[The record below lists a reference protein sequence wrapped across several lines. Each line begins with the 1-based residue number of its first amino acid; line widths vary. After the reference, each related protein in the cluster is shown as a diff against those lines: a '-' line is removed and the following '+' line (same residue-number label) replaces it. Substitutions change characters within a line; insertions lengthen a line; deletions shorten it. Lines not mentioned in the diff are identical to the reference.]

1 MKKELRNISSHEYS
15 KKLSPRVPSHAYF
28 DAIEASEEYVQLK
41 KAISNGKVVKSEIR
55 KFVKKG
61 VEKIKPGKWSHMNV
75 PFSALACALKN
86 VDKDYANEYLEDLA
100 ELDSLELSGASRMAS
115 YCLEQKS

>member
-1 MKKELRNISSHEYS
+1 MKKELKNISSREYS

-28 DAIEASEEYVQLK
+28 DAIEASKEYVKLK
-41 KAISNGKVVKSEIR
+41 KAINNGKVMESEIR

-61 VEKIKPGKWSHMNV
+61 VEKIKPGKWSRMNV
-75 PFSALACALKN
+75 PFSVLACALKS
-86 VDKDYANEYLEDLA
+86 VDKDYAKEYLEDLA

-115 YCLEQKS
+115 FCLKQKN